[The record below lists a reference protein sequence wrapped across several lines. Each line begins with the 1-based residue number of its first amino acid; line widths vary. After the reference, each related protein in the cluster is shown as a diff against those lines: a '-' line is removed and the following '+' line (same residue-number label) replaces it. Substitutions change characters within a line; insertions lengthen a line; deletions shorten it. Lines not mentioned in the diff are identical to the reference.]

1 MKELRLERHGTV
13 AVLFFDQPHRP
24 VNVLTEEALAELRHS
39 LNEIAT
45 DDTYHAVVIASA
57 RPGMFL
63 AGADVSSFLAFTD
76 EASVVQKI
84 NEGNELL
91 DAIERY
97 AKPIVA
103 AVDGACLGG
112 GTELM
117 LACHYAVASTNS
129 STRFALP
136 EVQLGLLPGLG
147 GTVRFTERLGV
158 STALPYMLTGRS
170 IFPRQARSF
179 GLVDATTHSE
189 GLLNAAVQAATALAR
204 GELKKRER
212 KPAFVKRAL
221 DSKLGAHF
229 VFQQAER
236 ETRAKTRGNFPAP
249 MKIIDVVKTY
259 VEAGRAAG
267 FAAAASGF
275 AQLLFTP
282 EAKALL
288 HLFFAQTAAKR
299 GGDET
304 LVRDVHT
311 IGMIGAGLMGSGI
324 AEVSVEHG
332 GYDVL
337 LKDIDIATAYRGRG
351 TIAKSLGK
359 KVGKQLTAFDR
370 DRLVERVQ
378 PVDDFAAFEAADIVI
393 EAVLENVELKQETLA
408 AIEALPGERIF
419 ATNTSAI
426 PLQQIT
432 ATAKHPERVIGM
444 HYFSP
449 VPKMPLLEIVVSE
462 QTAPDVVAT
471 AREVGKQQGK
481 TMIVVHDG
489 PGFYTT
495 RMIGVYVAE
504 ALLALRNGVAPLA
517 LDNALVDLGF
527 PLGPLAMLDDVGI
540 ATGASIQHVLHE
552 LLEQRGYTP
561 DTAADT
567 LVTAGYTGRASGKG
581 FYRYE
586 RGKRQREIDPQIHRL
601 LGLPA
606 EAKQSA
612 AEAARRILLLLI
624 NEAYRCLDD
633 GTLQSADDG
642 DVGAVF
648 GFGFPPQLGGPF
660 QYARSM
666 QKEALIH
673 ELEALE
679 AQYGKRFAP
688 ADGITE
694 A

>member
-24 VNVLTEEALAELRHS
+24 VNLLSEQALAELQQS
-39 LNEIAT
+39 LQEIAA
-45 DDTYHAVVIASA
+45 DDTYHAVVLASA

-63 AGADVSSFLAFTD
+63 AGADVSSFLGFAD
-76 EASVVQKI
+76 EAAVVDKI
-84 NEGNELL
+84 RDGNALL
-91 DAIERY
+91 DAIEQY
-97 AKPIVA
+97 QKPIVA
-103 AVDGACLGG
+103 AVDGPCLGG
-112 GTELM
+112 GTELI
-117 LACHYAVASTNS
+117 LACHYVIASTS
-129 STRFALP
+129 SRTRFSLP

-158 STALPYMLTGRS
+158 STALPYMLTGRPL
-170 IFPRQARSF
+170 FPRQARSL
-179 GLVDATTHSE
+179 GLVDATTHQE
-189 GLLNAAVQAATALAR
+189 GLLHAAVQAATELAR
-204 GELKKRER
+204 GDRTKRER
-212 KPAFVKRAL
+212 KPALVKRAL

-249 MKIIDVVKTY
+249 LKILEVVKAY
-259 VEAGRAAG
+259 VEGGHAAG

-299 GGDET
+299 GGEKD
-304 LVRDVHT
+304 LVQDVQT
-311 IGMIGAGLMGSGI
+311 VGMIGAGLMGSGI

-337 LKDIDIATAYRGRG
+337 LKDIDLAAAYRGRG
-351 TIAKSLGK
+351 AVAKSLGK

-370 DRLVERVQ
+370 DRLVEQVQ
-378 PVDDFAAFEAADIVI
+378 PVDNFAAFTAADIVI

-426 PLQQIT
+426 PLREIT
-432 ATAKHPERVIGM
+432 ANAQHPERVVGM

-449 VPKMPLLEIVVSE
+449 VPKMPLLEIVTSDKTSPEVL
-462 QTAPDVVAT
+462 AT
-471 AREVGKQQGK
+471 AREVGKRQGK
-481 TMIVVHDG
+481 TMIVVQDG

-504 ALLALRNGVAPLA
+504 ALLAIRSGVAPLA
-517 LDNALVDLGF
+517 LDQALVDLGF
-527 PLGPLAMLDDVGI
+527 PLGPFAMLDDVGI
-540 ATGASIQHVLHE
+540 ATGASIQRVLQE
-552 LLEQRGYTP
+552 LLESRGYTP

-567 LVTAGYTGRASGKG
+567 LVAAGYTGRASGKG

-586 RGKRQREIDPQIHRL
+586 NGKRKREIDPQVHRL
-601 LGLPA
+601 LGLPT
-606 EAKQSA
+606 EATKSA

-642 DVGAVF
+642 DIGAVF

-660 QYARSM
+660 HYARSM

-673 ELEALE
+673 ELEALA
-679 AQYGKRFAP
+679 AQFGARFEP
-688 ADGITE
+688 AGGIKE
-694 A
+694 E